1 MQCIIDDQRDQLLRE
16 LERTVIVGAVGNVGR
31 EMIGIHI
38 CLHQHVRA
46 CLTCGVRAVGIIRSG
61 LIEECIVII
70 GKRSVDL
77 ICRYMQEL
85 LAFFEAAI
93 GKLPGCL
100 GTVQHHCS
108 TQDIG
113 LYEDLRVADT
123 SVYMAFCRKMY
134 HTVDI
139 ILCENFADGILV
151 TDISLDK
158 GVVLTLLHVLEILK
172 IACIGQCIHVDDTD
186 FIIVFFK
193 HVMNIVG
200 TDKTGPSCY
209 QISSHFSP
217 FCAQRTFLL

>member
-1 MQCIIDDQRDQLLRE
+1 
-16 LERTVIVGAVGNVGR
+16 
-31 EMIGIHI
+31 
-38 CLHQHVRA
+38 
-46 CLTCGVRAVGIIRSG
+46 
-61 LIEECIVII
+61 
-70 GKRSVDL
+70 
-77 ICRYMQEL
+77 MQEL

-172 IACIGQCIHVDDTD
+172 LPA
-186 FIIVFFK
+186 
-193 HVMNIVG
+193 
-200 TDKTGPSCY
+200 
-209 QISSHFSP
+209 
-217 FCAQRTFLL
+217 